1 MEDFSRARL
10 ESSRKNEYLL
20 KQLENDTAK
29 QFIDNYVK
37 NGGSINLK
45 LQELA
50 FRYLMHHKGSIT
62 TYYDKTNFKKVS
74 SDQIKSI
81 YNLIRANS
89 LNRFINFYESYKRK
103 KNKYDEEYAD
113 NAFNDLKKAYY
124 IYRKCNNPIWD
135 GNEER
140 ITENEM
146 VNLYNIVMNIACHKQ
161 DNKKEEK

>member
-135 GNEER
+135 GNEEC

-146 VNLYNIVMNIACHKQ
+146 VNLYNLVMDIPCQKQ
-161 DNKKEEK
+161 AKKKEEK